1 MSPIGRECTV
11 FTSMI
16 SRTSLTVKGDLRSRT
31 MVRVIEVPTA
41 PRICLTASV
50 RFMPMMELPSMAVM
64 KSPAMTPAR
73 AAGVPSMGEMIFTAP
88 SSLVTSRPRP
98 PYCPRVSSR
107 MSPKLEGSR

>member
-1 MSPIGRECTV
+1 MGRECTV

-16 SRTSLTVKGDLRSRT
+16 SRTSLTVKGGLRSRT
-31 MVRVIEVPTA
+31 IVRVIEVPTA

-50 RFMPMMELPSMAVM
+50 RFIPMIEFPSMEVI
-64 KSPAMTPAR
+64 KSPAITPAR
-73 AAGVPSMGEMIFTAP
+73 AAGVPSIGEMTLTAP

-107 MSPKLEGSR
+107 MSPKLDGSR